1 MVSRSLTRRPI
12 LGAALATMLIASSAC
27 AGGSAATP
35 TAPAKVTAPTTAPTT
50 TGGVSPSPT
59 TAAKPAASPSPAV
72 SPPPAA
78 SPAAVATPAT
88 SPVAQAQAPNTT
100 RLEVSSFDSEI
111 RYRAQEQLVGQSLPG
126 QAVGS
131 TKDVSGAIVLGA
143 DGRIVREQSKVT
155 VDLRTLRSDE
165 SRRDN
170 YIQRSTLRTSEFPNA
185 ELVPTSVTGLPTP
198 LPTSGEASFQLLGDL
213 TVHGVTKPTTWQ
225 VTARFD
231 QSRVAGTATT
241 EVKMTNFGMTP
252 PQAGPVLSI
261 EDALKLEMDFTATRG
276 A

>member
-1 MVSRSLTRRPI
+1 MASRTPTRRPL
-12 LGAALATMLIASSAC
+12 LGAALATMLIVSSAC

-35 TAPAKVTAPTTAPTT
+35 TAPAKVAAPTTAPAT
-50 TGGVSPSPT
+50 TGGASPSPA
-59 TAAKPAASPSPAV
+59 TAAKPAASPLPAV
-72 SPPPAA
+72 SPSPAA
-78 SPAAVATPAT
+78 SPAAAKPAA

-100 RLEVSSFDSEI
+100 RLEISSFDSEI
-111 RYRAQEQLVGQSLPG
+111 RYRAQEQLVGQSLPN

-143 DGRIVREQSKVT
+143 DGRIVREQSKIT
-155 VDLRTLRSDE
+155 VDMRTLRSDE

-170 YIQRSTLRTSEFPNA
+170 FIQRSTLRTSEFPNA
-185 ELVPTSVTGLPTP
+185 ELVPTAVTGLPTP

-213 TVHGVTKPTTWQ
+213 TVRGVTKPTTWQ

-231 QSRVAGTATT
+231 QARVAGTATT
-241 EVKMTNFGMTP
+241 EVKMTDFGMTP

-261 EDALKLEMDFTATRG
+261 EDNLKLEMDFTTTRSG
-276 A
+276 